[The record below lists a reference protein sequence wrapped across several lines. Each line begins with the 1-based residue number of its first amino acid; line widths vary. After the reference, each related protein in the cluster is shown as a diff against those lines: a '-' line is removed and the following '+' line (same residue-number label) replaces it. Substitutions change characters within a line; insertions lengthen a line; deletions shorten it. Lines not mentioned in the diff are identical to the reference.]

1 MFLLP
6 MCSVKDR
13 RSRPFTIMERRKVD
27 VVAGLFSDFC
37 KQGAVDP
44 VYDRS
49 IHLSGSTEDFRIIG
63 KLSDVNI
70 LNLQMAPRMKNQNG
84 NQETHEIHGTK
95 LKSLFSCNDN
105 YEFI

>member
-1 MFLLP
+1 
-6 MCSVKDR
+6 
-13 RSRPFTIMERRKVD
+13 MERRKVD

-63 KLSDVNI
+63 KLSDENI
-70 LNLQMAPRMKNQNG
+70 LNLQMAPRMKKRNG
-84 NQETHEIHGTK
+84 IHEALENPGTQ
-95 LKSLFSCNDN
+95 LKSLIACSVRHESFELGRPDIRGQRN
-105 YEFI
+105 I